1 MANRHRAGRKAAA
14 LLLGLLAACRPAPV
28 PEWPEVAAAVP
39 SSPAADQTAA
49 ETPAAPLPPPVVVRS
64 RAKIPAA
71 QAAAAPVAPVSGGEA
86 LPSGQTSVTA
96 EPLADRDSVT
106 VTAPP
111 LNGVWRLEMPLEMS
125 SDDRSDVSHD
135 MTALYCRLYHDGAVL
150 ALRCAAAA
158 PLSEPA
164 ETRIDGARIRF
175 SWRFDGGTLT
185 VDAAIRSAKELDGEV
200 IVQPEKKNAAPLRGP
215 AKLARLDA
223 PPPGDTPS
231 EALVRDLVEDLRQDK
246 FDEKRYAP
254 HRLGTLADHPA
265 LRVKELAQLGALE
278 AVTPLGEMPALNRD
292 LDTGKPL
299 PGFTGEKLAV
309 RIYDL
314 HFAEDSRLCSVL
326 VNEAG
331 QVYSFNCY

>member
-1 MANRHRAGRKAAA
+1 MA
-14 LLLGLLAACRPAPV
+14 
-28 PEWPEVAAAVP
+28 
-39 SSPAADQTAA
+39 D
-49 ETPAAPLPPPVVVRS
+49 
-64 RAKIPAA
+64 
-71 QAAAAPVAPVSGGEA
+71 
-86 LPSGQTSVTA
+86 
-96 EPLADRDSVT
+96 EPLADRDKVT

-175 SWRFDGGTLT
+175 AWRFDGGTLT
-185 VDAAIRSAKELDGEV
+185 VDAAIRSPQELDGTV
-200 IVQPEKKNAAPLRGP
+200 TVQPEKENAAPLSGP
-215 AKLARLDA
+215 ARLVRLE
-223 PPPGDTPS
+223 PPAPGDTPN
-231 EALVRDLVEDLRQDK
+231 EVLVRDVVEDLRQDK

-278 AVTPLGEMPALNRD
+278 TVTPLGEMPALNRD

-314 HFAEDSRLCSVL
+314 HFAEDSRLCAVL
-326 VNEAG
+326 ANDAG
-331 QVYSFNCY
+331 QVHSFNCY